1 MHLVYIVYMSI
12 KNISCKAHV
21 MLVIYETYFFMLRG
35 GKGTPLSKSQ
45 ALFNVL
51 KGFRGMSSTSQ
62 EKLSKGWGEGK
73 GYFNIL
79 YIGEMEF
86 DFTLEGERFVGG
98 MGLGKG
104 WTKGLQTWNP
114 ARLGCFEKRVLKGQ

>member
-1 MHLVYIVYMSI
+1 
-12 KNISCKAHV
+12 
-21 MLVIYETYFFMLRG
+21 MLRG

-98 MGLGKG
+98 QEKG
-104 WTKGLQTWNP
+104 GRKGC
-114 ARLGCFEKRVLKGQ
+114 RLGTLLGQGDLKKGY